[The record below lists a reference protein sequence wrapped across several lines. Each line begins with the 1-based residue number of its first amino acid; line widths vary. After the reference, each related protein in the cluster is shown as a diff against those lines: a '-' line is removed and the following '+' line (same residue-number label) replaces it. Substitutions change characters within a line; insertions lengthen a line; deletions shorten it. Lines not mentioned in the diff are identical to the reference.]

1 MMLYPDVGV
10 DGEDRNVL
18 YVMIHCLS
26 IACRVFIIWYMY
38 AKERSTRYMKNTKRR
53 DRGFLDMSS
62 LMEVRCEGGGA
73 LLSSTKFKMNDH

>member
-18 YVMIHCLS
+18 YMMIHCLS
-26 IACRVFIIWYMY
+26 IACCVFIIWYMY
-38 AKERSTRYMKNTKRR
+38 AEHKVKNTRRR
-53 DRGFLDMSS
+53 DRGFLDMSW